1 MVSDSEIEDEED
13 DLGIEI
19 DYEKEQEKADLG
31 IGELLQ
37 KWTNATDTEG
47 GLLAALYADTDSDS
61 DSYGSISLVDD

>member
-47 GLLAALYADTDSDS
+47 GLLGALCADIDSDS
-61 DSYGSISLVDD
+61 DSYGSSLVDD